1 MKTKKAEKQKL
12 IKEADRLWSLVIRQ
26 KYNNI
31 CCKCG
36 NRGTSAH
43 HIVSRTHKNTRW
55 DIENGLCLGFPCHI
69 HFMHGKPV
77 ESTKW
82 LRQRMGDQ
90 FIDNLL
96 KKSQIIFKP
105 TVENMRRIVEELEN
119 KLKEL
124 EN

>member
-12 IKEADRLWSLVIRQ
+12 IKEADRLWSLVVR
-26 KYNNI
+26 KGRR
-31 CCKCG
+31 CVKC
-36 NRGTSAH
+36 NAEKIQAH
-43 HIVSRTHKNTRW
+43 HIVSRVHKNTRW